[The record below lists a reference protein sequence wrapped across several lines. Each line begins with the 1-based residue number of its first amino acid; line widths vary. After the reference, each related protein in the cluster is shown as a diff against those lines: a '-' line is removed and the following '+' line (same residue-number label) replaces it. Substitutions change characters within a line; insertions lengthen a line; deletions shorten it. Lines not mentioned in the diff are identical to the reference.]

1 MGQRLFARRREERLD
16 SWGKR
21 KQGRDSRPCFVVV
34 SEYSECSEYSD
45 YSDYSEFFLFAP
57 VFLRLADV
65 ALVANLSHTLGL
77 GEELFSLLGISL
89 LH

>member
-34 SEYSECSEYSD
+34 SEYSEYSD

-77 GEELFSLLGISL
+77 GEELFGLLGICF